1 MTCVCHRV
9 LPCDRVPMPA
19 PLLHN
24 RPIRKHDLQL
34 HPVQLRVHDIQ
45 RERAPVDML
54 ESQLRL
60 PCLQDDA
67 HMLECQ
73 CGGVRQLLQALDH
86 QAVGDVAIAEAI
98 KELGRFRCHA

>member
-1 MTCVCHRV
+1 
-9 LPCDRVPMPA
+9 MPA

-24 RPIRKHDLQL
+24 RPIRKHALQL

-60 PCLQDDA
+60 PCLQDDE
-67 HMLECQ
+67 HMLACQ
-73 CGGVRQLLQALDH
+73 CGGVRQLLQALAH
-86 QAVGDVAIAEAI
+86 QAVGDGALAEAI

>member
-1 MTCVCHRV
+1 
-9 LPCDRVPMPA
+9 MPA

-60 PCLQDDA
+60 PCLQDDE

-73 CGGVRQLLQALDH
+73 FGGVRQLLQALDH
-86 QAVGDVAIAEAI
+86 QAVGDVYLQRSQF
-98 KELGRFRCHA
+98 ELLKNPWVIYDGASQDCVEQKG